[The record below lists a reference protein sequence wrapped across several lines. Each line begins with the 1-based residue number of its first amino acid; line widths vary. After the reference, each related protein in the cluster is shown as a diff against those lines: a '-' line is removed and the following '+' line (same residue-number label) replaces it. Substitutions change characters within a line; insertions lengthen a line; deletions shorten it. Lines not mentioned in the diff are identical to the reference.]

1 MANYK
6 QMAMEQLSFTVA
18 DLRNPEKV
26 ALIKQTAASLKEAD
40 RVKRT
45 GDRLTQRQVAL
56 ALNTFPGFAEDPDQI
71 GPTISQVHSFFVEEG
86 MDVKPSAVRAHIS
99 NLRSDNIIGATE
111 VMEHEGKGRYPLFF
125 FLTDEDA
132 FNEIIG

>member
-26 ALIKQTAASLKEAD
+26 AQIKQTAASLKEAD

-71 GPTISQVHSFFVEEG
+71 GPTIQEIHSFFVEDG
-86 MDVKPSAVRAHIS
+86 MDVKPSA
-99 NLRSDNIIGATE
+99 
-111 VMEHEGKGRYPLFF
+111 
-125 FLTDEDA
+125 
-132 FNEIIG
+132 